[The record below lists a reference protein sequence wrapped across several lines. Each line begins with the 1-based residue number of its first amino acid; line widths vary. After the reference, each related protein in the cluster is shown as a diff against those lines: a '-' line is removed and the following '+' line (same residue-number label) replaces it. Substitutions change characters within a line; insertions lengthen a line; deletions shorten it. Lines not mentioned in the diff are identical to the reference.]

1 MPEFSQVDAGN
12 KTGLWLNIGL
22 SHSPSRSQSYYFYQ
36 FHYLTDYLRYS
47 SAPSCIA
54 EPYMGF
60 KSFFY
65 QDGRLSS
72 ATQRHHCRRIL
83 RAGDVAVAERQTGSI
98 HFTGFLATDNAGT
111 ILHLRESE
119 RGESHIYTAYGHD
132 PLLPSSST
140 LLGFN
145 GEPQHSELLGALL
158 GNGYRAY
165 SSTLMRFCS
174 ADSWSPF
181 ALGGLNAY
189 CYCLGDPVNRS
200 DRTGHLS
207 FGVLAKAIL
216 KFRRPPPRPVPHTG
230 CTGLMFITAPRPAK
244 VNRPE
249 ARVAPNP
256 RPSTPSPST
265 VEAVNDSARYVG
277 LPDRVFAQAPTAW
290 PHGSTS
296 GLMEITSPDPTQRRV
311 SASVPSTDTSRDSTP
326 ASSRSPS
333 PVRRSMSDFVEHAHN
348 LRQSN
353 YYSRRQD
360 PP

>member
-1 MPEFSQVDAGN
+1 MS
-12 KTGLWLNIGL
+12 
-22 SHSPSRSQSYYFYQ
+22 
-36 FHYLTDYLRYS
+36 
-47 SAPSCIA
+47 
-54 EPYMGF
+54 F

-83 RAGDVAVAERQTGSI
+83 RAGDVAMAERQTGSI
-98 HFTGFLATDNAGT
+98 HLTGFLATDNAGT

-132 PLLPSSST
+132 PLLPSPST

-145 GEPQHSELLGALL
+145 GEPHHSELLGALL

-189 CYCLGDPVNRS
+189 GYCLGDPVNRS

-207 FGVLAKAIL
+207 FAVLAKAIL
-216 KFRRPPPRPVPHTG
+216 EFRRLPPRPVPHTG
-230 CTGLMFITAPRPAK
+230 STGLMLITAARPAK
-244 VNRPE
+244 VNRLE

-256 RPSTPSPST
+256 RTSPPSLST
-265 VEAVNDSARYVG
+265 VQAVNESVRNLG
-277 LPDRVFAQAPTAW
+277 LPDRVSAQAPTAW
-290 PHGSTS
+290 PHGTTN
-296 GLMEITSPDPTQRRV
+296 GLMEITSPDPIPRRV
-311 SASVPSTDTSRDSTP
+311 SESVPSIDTSRDSTP

-333 PVRRSMSDFVEHAHN
+333 PVRRSMPDFVERAHN
-348 LRQSN
+348 IRQSN

-360 PP
+360 PS